1 MKEKKLVVKNV
12 IGGLEEKRIL
22 DTKADD
28 INSYVRHKER
38 IAGHN
43 QLCNREVEVD
53 VKELAFTL
61 FKFDYEELTG
71 KEISFGWEVLEDADK
86 EKYYELAISISK
98 GISQG
103 KVLKITKE
111 E

>member
-1 MKEKKLVVKNV
+1 MKIMNV
-12 IGGLEEKRIL
+12 IGGLEEKE
-22 DTKADD
+22 
-28 INSYVRHKER
+28 VKE
-38 IAGHN
+38 IMALFVKTHCEGHN